1 MPRKVVSYVETAAL
15 VGELRGYPARVAFHL
30 YLHFVGASMLD
41 GVVEGLLSDAV
52 DVLSCFQRGFRPLAE
67 GGCDLD
73 PVP

>member
-1 MPRKVVSYVETAAL
+1 MPRKVVSYVETAAV

-41 GVVEGLLSDAV
+41 GVVEGLLGDAV
-52 DVLSCFQRGFRPLAE
+52 VGIFCFQRNFRLLAE